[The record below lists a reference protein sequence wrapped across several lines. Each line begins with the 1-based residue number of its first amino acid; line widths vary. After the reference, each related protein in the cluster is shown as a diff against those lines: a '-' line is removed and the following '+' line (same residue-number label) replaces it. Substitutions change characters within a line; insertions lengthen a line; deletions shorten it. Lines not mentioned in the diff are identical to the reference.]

1 MILSNLCTLL
11 RALKKQI
18 SIESESQLTTMDRAK
33 PFFAFSKGLLQ
44 E

>member
-18 SIESESQLTTMDRAK
+18 SIESESQLTMDRAK